1 MFRMKFQV
9 LIGMSWFSIYLDIF
23 REKGERC
30 EQDRSKWTNND
41 SEGGGGRPGLEY
53 TNHGIYDHLY
63 AFTLKSCPMKW
74 PYTVICTLSSCF
86 LRFASAKYILL
97 LMKQWKEKNK
107 YIRKEEIRRC
117 VNPDIGGFYILF
129 VKYSTVF
136 IWHVE
141 REIFLS

>member
-1 MFRMKFQV
+1 MK
-9 LIGMSWFSIYLDIF
+9 
-23 REKGERC
+23 
-30 EQDRSKWTNND
+30 
-41 SEGGGGRPGLEY
+41 Y

-129 VKYSTVF
+129 VKYSSYSIYLTRWKRNILGVKHHLFYEVF
-136 IWHVE
+136 LLIW
-141 REIFLS
+141 RYRFLSFDHSILEFKAENVKSSKNV

>member
-1 MFRMKFQV
+1 MK
-9 LIGMSWFSIYLDIF
+9 
-23 REKGERC
+23 
-30 EQDRSKWTNND
+30 
-41 SEGGGGRPGLEY
+41 Y

-74 PYTVICTLSSCF
+74 PYTFICTLSSCF

-136 IWHVE
+136 ISDTLKEKYSWVKHHLFYEVFLLIW
-141 REIFLS
+141 RYRFLSFDHSILEFKAENVKSSKNV